1 MACKCPERLLTMLR
15 WMGYDVPLNGD
26 WVSITTKRGRVELP
40 LNQHTTRIALM
51 AMFVRV
57 VL

>member
-1 MACKCPERLLTMLR
+1 MACKCPERLLRLLR
-15 WMGYDVPLNGD
+15 WMGYSVPLNGD
-26 WVSITTKRGRVELP
+26 WCTLSNRRGRVELP
-40 LNQHTTRIALM
+40 LNGHTTRIALM